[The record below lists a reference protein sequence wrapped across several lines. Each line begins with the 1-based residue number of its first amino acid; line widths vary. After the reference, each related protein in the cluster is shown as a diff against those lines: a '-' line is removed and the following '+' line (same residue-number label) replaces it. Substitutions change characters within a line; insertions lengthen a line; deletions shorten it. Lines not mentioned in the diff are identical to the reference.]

1 MTVSGQSKRFRLD
14 RFISSRTG
22 VNRRDV
28 RALLASGRVGLDGR
42 AAREINQVIDQF
54 SHITLDGK
62 VLQDYSP
69 TYLMLN
75 KPSGLVSATSD
86 DRHRTVIDLLDT
98 SLDINTGK
106 DLHIAG
112 RLDFNSTGLL
122 LLTNDGRW
130 SRRLACKLNPVEK
143 VYRVTLE
150 KALTQDYVE
159 AFAKGMYFP
168 FEDIT
173 TLPAALTILS
183 DHTAQLRLIEGR
195 YHQIKR
201 MFGRFN
207 NKVLTLH
214 RTAIGCISLDPDLTA
229 GQYRP
234 LTWVE
239 LDGLA

>member
-1 MTVSGQSKRFRLD
+1 MKAPGQPKRFRLD
-14 RFISSRTG
+14 RFISSHTG
-22 VNRRDV
+22 VNRRAV
-28 RALLASGRVGLDGR
+28 RALLASGRVGLNGR
-42 AAREINQVIDQF
+42 AAREINQVVDQF
-54 SHITLDGK
+54 SHITLDGQ
-62 VLQDYSP
+62 VLQDYSAI
-69 TYLMLN
+69 YLMLN
-75 KPSGLVSATSD
+75 KPSGVVSATRD
-86 DRHRTVIDLLDT
+86 DRHRTAIDLLDA
-98 SLDINTGK
+98 NTGN

-130 SRRLACKLNPVEK
+130 SRRLACAQNPVEK

-150 KALTQDYVE
+150 QALTERYVE
-159 AFAKGMYFP
+159 AFAQGMYFP

-173 TLPAALTILS
+173 TRPVTLTILS
-183 DHTAQLRLIEGR
+183 DYSAELRLTEGR

-214 RTAIGCISLDPDLTA
+214 RIAIGNVSLDPELTA

-234 LTWVE
+234 LTQIE
-239 LDGLA
+239 LDGLL

>member
-1 MTVSGQSKRFRLD
+1 VTAPGQPRRFRLD
-14 RFISSRTG
+14 RFISSHTG

-28 RALLASGRVGLDGR
+28 RALLASGRVGLNGR
-42 AAREINQVIDQF
+42 AAREINQVVDQF
-54 SHITLDGK
+54 SHITLDGQ
-62 VLQDYSP
+62 VLQDYSAI
-69 TYLMLN
+69 YLMLN
-75 KPSGLVSATSD
+75 KPSGVVSATRD
-86 DRHRTVIDLLDT
+86 DRHRTAIDLLDA
-98 SLDINTGK
+98 NTGN

-130 SRRLACKLNPVEK
+130 SRRLACAQNPVEK

-150 KALTQDYVE
+150 QALTERYVE
-159 AFAKGMYFP
+159 AFDQGMYFP

-173 TLPAALTILS
+173 TRPVTLTILS
-183 DHTAQLRLIEGR
+183 DYSAELRLTEGR

-214 RTAIGCISLDPDLTA
+214 RIAIGNVSLDPGLTA

-234 LTWVE
+234 LTQME
-239 LDGLA
+239 LDGLL

>member
-1 MTVSGQSKRFRLD
+1 VKAPGQPKRFRLD
-14 RFISSRTG
+14 RFISSHTG

-28 RALLASGRVGLDGR
+28 RALLASGRVGLNGR
-42 AAREINQVIDQF
+42 AAREIDQVVDQF
-54 SHITLDGK
+54 SHITLDGQ
-62 VLQDYSP
+62 VLQDYSAK
-69 TYLMLN
+69 YLMLN
-75 KPSGLVSATSD
+75 KPSGVVSATRD
-86 DRHRTVIDLLDT
+86 DRHRTAIDLLDA
-98 SLDINTGK
+98 NTGN

-130 SRRLACKLNPVEK
+130 SRRLACAQNPVEK

-150 KALTQDYVE
+150 QALTERYVE
-159 AFAKGMYFP
+159 AFAQGMYFP

-173 TLPAALTILS
+173 TRPVTLTILS
-183 DHTAQLRLIEGR
+183 NYSADLRLTEGR

-214 RTAIGCISLDPDLTA
+214 RIAIGNVSLDPGLTA

-234 LTWVE
+234 LTQIE
-239 LDGLA
+239 LDSLP